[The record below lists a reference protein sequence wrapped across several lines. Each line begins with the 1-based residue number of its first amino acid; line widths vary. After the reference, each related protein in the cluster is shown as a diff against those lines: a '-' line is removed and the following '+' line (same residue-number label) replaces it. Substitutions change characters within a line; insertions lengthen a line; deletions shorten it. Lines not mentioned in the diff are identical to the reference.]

1 MSPSLNPNEIMGG
14 LMLAAISFSPV
25 AFPKVTIDGDPFELR
40 YTLRSTFFLET
51 SGQLGSENITK
62 WLSGQYEHNR
72 STSAV
77 MIIIGSMLG
86 REISGKWKPMPI
98 TGCELSE
105 KISIEE
111 WAAISKSYAEALGKV
126 TEGLKAALESLK
138 KPETEPTPETTAPI
152 VN

>member
-1 MSPSLNPNEIMGG
+1 MGG
-14 LMLAAISFSPV
+14 LMLTALANPPIV
-25 AFPKVTIDGDPFELR
+25 FPKVTIGGDPFELR

-77 MIIIGSMLG
+77 MIIVGAMLG
-86 REISGKWKPMPI
+86 REIAGKWKPMPI
-98 TGCELSE
+98 TGNELSE
-105 KISIEE
+105 KLTIDE
-111 WAAISKSYAEALGKV
+111 WAVISKSYAEALGKV
-126 TEGLKAALESLK
+126 TEGLRTALALLK
-138 KPETEPTPETTAPI
+138 KPDTEPTPETPDQI